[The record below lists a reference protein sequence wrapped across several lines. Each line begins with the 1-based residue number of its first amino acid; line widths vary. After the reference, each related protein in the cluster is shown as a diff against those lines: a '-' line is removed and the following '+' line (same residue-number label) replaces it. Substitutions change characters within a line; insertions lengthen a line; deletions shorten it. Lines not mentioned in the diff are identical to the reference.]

1 MQIKYFPIATI
12 CIIVI
17 NGIIFAMGLI
27 SGEQTQIIRNYGFIP
42 DQIFNA
48 RNIENNYD
56 QQNSLNSLLQHSEPR
71 SSPSLSTIS
80 DSITRLFTSSSLG
93 SITEQRYPLQEPSGL
108 KISCSHRCH
117 IPSSFLRD

>member
-27 SGEQTQIIRNYGFIP
+27 SGEQTHIIRNYGFIP

-48 RNIENNYD
+48 RNIENNND
-56 QQNSLNSLLQHSEPR
+56 QQNSLSSLL
-71 SSPSLSTIS
+71 STLNHNH
-80 DSITRLFTSSSLG
+80 RH
-93 SITEQRYPLQEPSGL
+93 RYLQYL
-108 KISCSHRCH
+108 IR
-117 IPSSFLRD
+117 